1 MSAFDPKRTSV
12 EWRTAAVQQLE
23 ISALLPFK
31 RRHHKATQVG
41 NLPNAKSLFTR
52 QIAHCSEGNYRCY
65 GGVDGQKAHLGT
77 ETVKITA
84 LAVNTPGAIPASFN
98 VASRDQFNIVRVGL
112 NYQFH

>member
-1 MSAFDPKRTSV
+1 MPSLCSRDKLHIVRR
-12 EWRTAAVQQLE
+12 EITAA
-23 ISALLPFK
+23 
-31 RRHHKATQVG
+31 T
-41 NLPNAKSLFTR
+41 
-52 QIAHCSEGNYRCY
+52 

-84 LAVNTPGAIPASFN
+84 LAVNTPGAIPPSFN